1 MVIFLSNFTQLE
13 ARDQESEQLLS
24 SQLSAAQAQLASCQ
38 HSLTEVAG
46 QKAALQAEL
55 TRLKEL
61 LEEAGEELSLQAG
74 GAHKFPIAIFLT
86 QRFNLVKVDHQ
97 NIQQYCNSIDV
108 FP

>member
-1 MVIFLSNFTQLE
+1 
-13 ARDQESEQLLS
+13 
-24 SQLSAAQAQLASCQ
+24 
-38 HSLTEVAG
+38 VAG

-86 QRFNLVKVDHQ
+86 QMLNLVKLYHQ
-97 NIQQYCNSIDV
+97 NIQEYGKSIGV
-108 FP
+108 FS